1 MFGKILE
8 FLDKILTWFEE
19 WTLFASV
26 MTALLALFV
35 NVVLRYVFNYTLAW
49 SEELVRE
56 VIIYTTFIGC
66 SAAIKNRSMIR
77 IDASVQLLPKMK
89 VPLTFFSNIV
99 TMIFSGMMIYYGWKM
114 APHAGANP
122 PENHYPADS
131 PRLSIC
137 HFAADGGNDAHSYH
151 PGDVP
156 GCISKLKTQA
166 AGIAYM
172 ETSHVII
179 MLILLG
185 CMATYI
191 PVFMCLFF
199 TAVLGFML
207 FTDLPLLLLAQ
218 SLFRSMDKFALV
230 VVLFFILC
238 GNIMTAGS
246 IVEKLI
252 KVANSLVSW
261 LPGGLG
267 MAGVLACG
275 LFGAISGSTVAT
287 VVALG
292 GFMIPALLENGY
304 DEKYTLG
311 LMTTSPNL
319 GVIIPP
325 SIGMI
330 LYSMVSNVSLEGL
343 FLTGFLPGVLIMA
356 GVCIYTYF
364 FYRNDKTLV
373 RMPVPSGKELLMV
386 LKEGFWSLMLPV
398 IIFGGIFSGFFTANE
413 AAVVACVYAFVVE
426 LCIHRSMKF
435 NQVKSITVSSAVT
448 SATLLIIVAGATC
461 FGRLLTLEDIPGKIT
476 ETVLSTISSP
486 VVFLL
491 ALNGLLLV
499 VGMFMDIISATM
511 ILGPVFLPM
520 LDAFNVDWMHFGL
533 ILTVNLAIGYCT
545 PPMGVSLY
553 ITGAIANRDLIFVS
567 KAVLP
572 FILIQLCI
580 LLFITY
586 FPEAVL
592 WLPRMMGYAG

>member
-1 MFGKILE
+1 MEFNHIIIL
-8 FLDKILTWFEE
+8 
-19 WTLFASV
+19 
-26 MTALLALFV
+26 
-35 NVVLRYVFNYTLAW
+35 
-49 SEELVRE
+49 
-56 VIIYTTFIGC
+56 
-66 SAAIKNRSMIR
+66 
-77 IDASVQLLPKMK
+77 
-89 VPLTFFSNIV
+89 
-99 TMIFSGMMIYYGWKM
+99 
-114 APHAGANP
+114 
-122 PENHYPADS
+122 
-131 PRLSIC
+131 
-137 HFAADGGNDAHSYH
+137 
-151 PGDVP
+151 
-156 GCISKLKTQA
+156 
-166 AGIAYM
+166 
-172 ETSHVII
+172 
-179 MLILLG
+179 LILLG
-185 CMATYI
+185 TMAAYV

-199 TAVLGFML
+199 TAVLSFLL

-218 SLFRSMDKFALV
+218 TLFRSLDKFALV

-252 KVANSLVSW
+252 KVANSIVSW

-292 GFMIPALLENGY
+292 GFMIPALLDNGY

-330 LYSMVSNVSLEGL
+330 LYSMISNVSLEGL
-343 FLTGFLPGVLIMA
+343 FLTGFLPGCLIMI
-356 GVCIYTYF
+356 GVCVYTYF
-364 FYRNDKTLV
+364 FYRNDKKIV
-373 RMPVPSGKELLMV
+373 RKPVPTTREMFAV
-386 LKEGFWSLMLPV
+386 MKEGFWSLMLPV
-398 IIFGGIFSGFFTANE
+398 IIFGGIFSGAFTANE
-413 AAVVACVYAFVVE
+413 AAVVACVYAFIVE
-426 LCIHRSMKF
+426 LFIHKSMKLRD
-435 NQVKSITVSSAVT
+435 VKKVTVSSAVT

-476 ETVLSTISSP
+476 EAVLTSIHSP

-491 ALNGLLLV
+491 AMNMLLLV
-499 VGMFMDIISATM
+499 VGMFMDIISATL

-520 LDAFNVDWMHFGL
+520 LIPFGIDPMHFGL

-553 ITGAIANRDLIFVS
+553 ITGAMANRDLIYVS

-572 FILIQLCI
+572 FIAIQMGV
-580 LLFITY
+580 LLLMTY
-586 FPEAVL
+586 IPSAVL
-592 WLPRMMGYAG
+592 WLPRMMGF

>member
-1 MFGKILE
+1 MEFNHIIIL
-8 FLDKILTWFEE
+8 
-19 WTLFASV
+19 
-26 MTALLALFV
+26 
-35 NVVLRYVFNYTLAW
+35 
-49 SEELVRE
+49 
-56 VIIYTTFIGC
+56 
-66 SAAIKNRSMIR
+66 
-77 IDASVQLLPKMK
+77 
-89 VPLTFFSNIV
+89 
-99 TMIFSGMMIYYGWKM
+99 
-114 APHAGANP
+114 
-122 PENHYPADS
+122 
-131 PRLSIC
+131 
-137 HFAADGGNDAHSYH
+137 
-151 PGDVP
+151 
-156 GCISKLKTQA
+156 
-166 AGIAYM
+166 
-172 ETSHVII
+172 
-179 MLILLG
+179 LILLG
-185 CMATYI
+185 TMAAYV

-199 TAVLGFML
+199 TAVLSFLL

-218 SLFRSMDKFALV
+218 TLFRSLDKFALV

-252 KVANSLVSW
+252 KVANSIVSW

-292 GFMIPALLENGY
+292 GFMIPALLDNGY

-330 LYSMVSNVSLEGL
+330 LYSMISNVSLEGL
-343 FLTGFLPGVLIMA
+343 FLTGFLPGCLIMI
-356 GVCIYTYF
+356 GVCVYTYF
-364 FYRNDKTLV
+364 FYRNDKKIV
-373 RMPVPSGKELLMV
+373 RKPVPTTREMFAV
-386 LKEGFWSLMLPV
+386 MKEGFWSLMLPV
-398 IIFGGIFSGFFTANE
+398 IIFGGIFSGAFTANE
-413 AAVVACVYAFVVE
+413 AAVVACVYAFIVE
-426 LCIHRSMKF
+426 LFIHKSMKLRDIKK
-435 NQVKSITVSSAVT
+435 VTVSSAVT

-476 ETVLSTISSP
+476 EAVLTSIHSP

-491 ALNGLLLV
+491 AMNLLLLV
-499 VGMFMDIISATM
+499 VGMFMDIISATL

-520 LDAFNVDWMHFGL
+520 LMPFGIDPMHFGL

-553 ITGAIANRDLIFVS
+553 ITGAMANRDLIYVS

-572 FILIQLCI
+572 FIAIQMGV
-580 LLFITY
+580 LLLMTY
-586 FPEAVL
+586 IPSAVL
-592 WLPRMMGYAG
+592 WLPRMMGF